1 VRFGIFV
8 IMAGREAGGPET
20 YELELVRAF
29 AALEQ
34 QHEYHIFCTHAAAAE
49 SFRLRQANVH
59 YHVLW
64 PSLRWV
70 SLLTSLP
77 LVIGRS
83 GLDMLH
89 ATFVPPPWSPTAYVF
104 TVHDISMF
112 LHPEFY
118 PAAVRWR
125 MNRLILQGIRKA
137 RRILCISEHARDHV
151 AEHFHIAA
159 DRLAVVHHGV
169 GTQFHPIPP
178 AQRQPVLTTYGIHAP
193 YVLHVGKLQARKN
206 IVRLLHAFHQF
217 RHAIQSD
224 VKLVLAG
231 RGTWTSPDIVDTM
244 ARLHLRDYVI
254 ELGHVDADDL
264 PALYSGARMLAFPS
278 LLEGFG
284 LPVIEAM
291 ACGTPVLTSN
301 VSCLPEIAGNAAL
314 LVNPY
319 SVSDLADGMYRIFTD
334 MPLRETLLAR
344 GLERAQAFSWRQT
357 ARQTLAV
364 YQQAADS

>member
-1 VRFGIFV
+1 MRFGIFV

-20 YELELVRAF
+20 YELELVRAL
-29 AALEQ
+29 AALEP
-34 QHEYHIFCTHAAAAE
+34 QHEYHIFCTHAVAAAA
-49 SFRLRQANVH
+49 FRLQQANVH

-77 LVIGRS
+77 LVLGRS
-83 GLDMLH
+83 RLDMLH

-112 LHPEFY
+112 VHPEFY
-118 PAAVRWR
+118 PAAIRWR
-125 MNRLILQGIRKA
+125 MNRLILQGIRQA
-137 RRILCISEHARDHV
+137 RRILCISEHARDQI
-151 AEHFHIAA
+151 AEHFHLAA

-169 GTQFHPIPP
+169 GAQFCPIPP
-178 AQRQPVLTTYGIHAP
+178 ARRQAVLATYGIHVP

-206 IVRLLHAFHQF
+206 VVRLLQAFHQF
-217 RHAIQSD
+217 RHALRSE

-244 ARLHLRDYVI
+244 AQLHLHDDVI
-254 ELGHVDADDL
+254 ELGHVDAHDL
-264 PALYSGARMLAFPS
+264 PALYSGAQMFAFPS

-284 LPVIEAM
+284 LPVLEAM

-301 VSCLPEIAGNAAL
+301 VSCLPEIADNAAL

-319 SVSDLADGMYRIFTD
+319 SVSDLADGMYRVFTD
-334 MPLRETLLAR
+334 MPLREDLLAR
-344 GLERAQAFSWRQT
+344 GFARAQAFSWQQT

-364 YQQAADS
+364 YQQAAGS